1 MNPVEECNVVKNDRV
16 SKKKKIRNF
25 QYLRFLWEEHDNIV
39 LETCLIHIIE

>member
-1 MNPVEECNVVKNDRV
+1 MILVY
-16 SKKKKIRNF
+16 SKHAPSFRKKKIRNF